1 MKADAQ
7 GRGCFWPNESGRT
20 GVISRAAALF
30 IAGAPRGIRTLDLE
44 IRSLLLYP
52 AELWAHACWRMDD
65 YSLWTGRATK
75 MGADPVKHRGGLDSL
90 AIQYV
95 PISAHQAFAYLHL
108 LRTRFFFM

>member
-52 AELWAHACWRMDD
+52 AELWAHAC
-65 YSLWTGRATK
+65 
-75 MGADPVKHRGGLDSL
+75 
-90 AIQYV
+90 
-95 PISAHQAFAYLHL
+95 
-108 LRTRFFFM
+108 